1 MSNFWDKQELIEII
15 PKNKS
20 EEIRVSHCE
29 RQGKEY
35 VDIRIYKDT
44 STSTEKISTKS
55 GVVIPLKQFIED
67 MPKIL
72 EKLNK

>member
-1 MSNFWDKQELIEII
+1 MSSFWNKQELIGVI

-20 EEIRVSHCE
+20 EEIRISHCE

-35 VDIRIYKDT
+35 IDVRIYKDVT
-44 STSTEKISTKS
+44 TSTEKISTKN
-55 GVVIPLKQFIED
+55 GVVIPKKEFIEE

-72 EKLNK
+72 ELLNK